1 MPTNKKKKDKV
12 KKAPRE
18 IIERTK
24 EERRQEIIPIIEKL
38 SELQLSTEYD
48 AIKELYKLFKEYIEE
63 GNRIEV
69 NIPFPLIKRRIKGI
83 LAISAREPVWV
94 KLENNP

>member
-18 IIERTK
+18 IMERTK
-24 EERRQEIIPIIEKL
+24 EERRQEVIPIIEKL

-83 LAISAREPVWV
+83 LAISVREPVWV

>member
-18 IIERTK
+18 IMERTK
-24 EERRQEIIPIIEKL
+24 KERRQEVIPIIEKL

-83 LAISAREPVWV
+83 LAISVREPVWV

>member
-18 IIERTK
+18 IMERTK
-24 EERRQEIIPIIEKL
+24 EERRQEVIPIIEKL